1 MSKISRSALKAVFAS
16 LGLGIIIFAMAT
28 MTITAVSWANQKV
41 ALPKLDET
49 GFGRLPQRTRV
60 YAADGSI
67 LATFFHQNRETTALD
82 TVHDNVIK
90 ATLAIEDERF
100 YEHNGVDLKSIARAS
115 ISNIRSGEIV
125 EGGST
130 ITQQLAK
137 NVFLTHERTFNR
149 KFREIILAYQ
159 VEQRYSK
166 DKILEL
172 YLNIVYYGNGA
183 YGIKTASELYFNK
196 APADLTV
203 EEAALLAGLS
213 KSPTRYSPYFDP
225 NAARERRDLVLT
237 KMGKLG
243 YISQVEMKTAQSL
256 DVSIQPP
263 QTKST
268 PAAHFVE
275 YVRRTVI
282 KEYGRR
288 ALYQGG
294 LNIHTTIDLD
304 LQRRAEE
311 VINNTLGWPGD
322 PSAALV
328 SVEPQTGFIKAI
340 VGGRDFDTDQFNLAI
355 QGRRQAGSS
364 FKAFV
369 LVTALAQ
376 GMSPNKAYSGSSP
389 VNIPMGRAP
398 SWSVKNFGGA
408 AYGTMPLREAT
419 VKSVNTIFAQL
430 VMDVGAAN
438 VARTAREMGVK
449 SPVDSLPA
457 IALGG
462 LSRGVSPLDMAAAFG
477 TLANNGQQVDTTP
490 ITKITK
496 LDGTLVYEAKATPKQ
511 VIDPNVAAQANEILQ
526 QVVQRGTGTRAN
538 IGRPAAGKTG
548 TSENLADAWFVG
560 YTPQL
565 ATSVWVGYPK
575 SKVPMNNVHGVSVTG
590 GSFPAQIWGD
600 FMSYALRDTQAV
612 AFVAPEGK
620 PKKEQPQAV
629 PRRPVTVAPVV
640 PPTEPVQEEVEAPE
654 ETPEPVP
661 EESPEPIESPT
672 PEPEPEPKPEPE
684 PEPKPE
690 PKPKPM
696 PAPTPTPKPIPIPT
710 PTPIPVPVPV
720 PEPAPEPEPTPEPA
734 PEPAPEPEPPAD
746 PTTG

>member
-1 MSKISRSALKAVFAS
+1 MIGNIDSRGVSEINRSTLKAVLAT
-16 LGLGIIIFAMAT
+16 LGLGLIIFLMAT
-28 MTITAVSWANQKV
+28 MTITAASWANQV
-41 ALPKLDET
+41 IALPKLDDT
-49 GFGRLPQRTRV
+49 GFGRLPQRTRM
-60 YAADGSI
+60 YAADGSL
-67 LATFFHQNRETTALD
+67 LATYFHQNREITKLGK
-82 TVHDNVIK
+82 VSDNVIK

-100 YEHNGVDLKSIARAS
+100 YEHNGVDLKSIVRALV
-115 ISNIRSGEIV
+115 SNLRSGEIV
-125 EGGST
+125 QGGST
-130 ITQQLAK
+130 ITQQLVK
-137 NVFLTHERTFNR
+137 NVFLTHERTFAR

-159 VEQRYSK
+159 VEGRYSK
-166 DKILEL
+166 DKIMEL
-172 YLNIVYYGNGA
+172 YLNTVYYGNGA

-196 APADLTV
+196 EPGDLTV

-213 KSPTRYSPYFDP
+213 KSPTRFSPYLDP
-225 NAARERRDLVLT
+225 NAARARRDLVIK
-237 KMGKLG
+237 KMGKIG
-243 YISQVEMKTAQSL
+243 YISQIEMETAQAL
-256 DVSIQPP
+256 ELAIQPP
-263 QTKST
+263 QTPST

-288 ALYQGG
+288 ALYEGG

-311 VINNTLGWPGD
+311 VINTTLDWPGD
-322 PSAALV
+322 PSASLV
-328 SVEPQTGFIKAI
+328 CVEPRTGFIKAI
-340 VGGRDFDTDQFNLAI
+340 VGGRDFASDQFNLGV

-376 GMSPNKAYSGSSP
+376 GMSPNKVFSGSSP
-389 VNIPMGRAP
+389 QSFPIDRGY

-408 AYGTMPLREAT
+408 GYGPMPLREAT
-419 VKSVNTIFAQL
+419 VKSVNTIFARL
-430 VMDVGAAN
+430 VMEVGAGN
-438 VARTAREMGVK
+438 VARTAREMGIK

-462 LSRGVSPLDMAAAFG
+462 LSRGVSPLDMAAAYG

-496 LDGTLVYEAKATPKQ
+496 MDGTVVYEANPASKQ
-511 VIDPNVAAQANEILQ
+511 VLDPNVAAQANEILQ

-575 SKVPMNNVHGVSVTG
+575 SKVPMNSVHGISVTG
-590 GSFPAQIWGD
+590 GSFPAQIWRD
-600 FMSYALRDTQAV
+600 FMSYALRNTPPET
-612 AFVAPEGK
+612 FVAPMGK
-620 PKKEQPQAV
+620 ERPKPQSA

-640 PPTEPVQEEVEAPE
+640 PPPPPEEPEAPE
-654 ETPEPVP
+654 TLEDTPEPEIPEPIEEPESKPEPEKKPKPKPTPIPAPNPKPTPIPAPAPAPAPTPEPTPLPEPVP
-661 EESPEPIESPT
+661 EPSPT
-672 PEPEPEPKPEPE
+672 PEPDPEPS
-684 PEPKPE
+684 
-690 PKPKPM
+690 
-696 PAPTPTPKPIPIPT
+696 PAP
-710 PTPIPVPVPV
+710 
-720 PEPAPEPEPTPEPA
+720 APPGDA
-734 PEPAPEPEPPAD
+734 A
-746 PTTG
+746 TG